1 MLMKQSVMKIMS
13 FSGCLSL
20 SYALLSLQPAVAE
33 LGCQPLSQSTFSPE
47 NRLSCSS
54 SIDIYLD
61 DATIDLLEESR
72 QIKVNRIPDTYW
84 EEWAFRTQ
92 DDPILTERLEN
103 SFWGLAVWK
112 PEKYQGK
119 TLTEAESYEDW
130 LKLHGLQLSLGF
142 GEKSGTAPRFRLDW
156 RWHDSSDTD
165 VLLQL
170 ELPFN

>member
-1 MLMKQSVMKIMS
+1 MKQSIKKIMS
-13 FSGCLSL
+13 HTGCLSL
-20 SYALLSLQPAVAE
+20 IYALLSFQPVSAE
-33 LGCQPLSQSTFSPE
+33 LGCQPLPQSSLSPS
-47 NRLSCSS
+47 NRLSCSTALE
-54 SIDIYLD
+54 IYVD
-61 DATIDLLEESR
+61 DATIHLIETSKEIQL
-72 QIKVNRIPDTYW
+72 NRIPDSYW

-112 PEKYQGK
+112 PEKFERQ

-142 GEKSGTAPRFRLDW
+142 GEKSGTTPRFRVDW

-165 VLLQL
+165 VLIQL